1 MDVTIFSVVTLN
13 SCLQC
18 DGNYFQYNL
27 SNRQSQT
34 SLKSERGGL
43 SGRWVDIFFL
53 LNDFHERF

>member
-43 SGRWVDIFFL
+43 SGRWVDIFF
-53 LNDFHERF
+53 FA